1 MAIPWDGNTNP
12 AAMAMGIPRDG
23 NTNLAAM
30 AMESLG
36 LRESKLLHL
45 KNPRFII
52 ECDFNNYRVCV

>member
-30 AMESLG
+30 AMEIPKEFRAKG
-36 LRESKLLHL
+36 IKIVT
-45 KNPRFII
+45 P
-52 ECDFNNYRVCV
+52 